1 MKAAA
6 LFLLLSSIALAQAAP
21 PGKIPS
27 GALTIQLRASSA
39 RVKMNDEMKVS
50 VFFRSPGTVT
60 IWNALWWGGSTGL
73 ELEIFDS
80 SGRQQKHAV
89 APSEPIPPDLTG
101 KDALISVRGNVF
113 AGFDS
118 QFIAR
123 ELFTSPGRYTMKCLY
138 TPPLPR
144 EYFGGRTI
152 WGREDGQIESKPIS
166 IFVDK

>member
-1 MKAAA
+1 MRGST
-6 LFLLLSSIALAQAAP
+6 LFLILSSITLAQAAP

-27 GALTIQLRASSA
+27 GALIMQLRASSA
-39 RVKMNDEMKVS
+39 RVQMNDEMKVS
-50 VFFRSPGTVT
+50 VFFRSPDTVT

-101 KDALISVRGNVF
+101 KDALISIGGNVF

-118 QFIAR
+118 QFVVK
-123 ELFTSPGRYTMKCLY
+123 ELFASPGRYTMKCVY

-144 EYFGGRTI
+144 HYFGGRTI
-152 WGREDGQIESKPIS
+152 WGREDGQIESAPFS